1 MVDTNEVH
9 ICSDNHHP
17 FFLSQIY
24 LWDPPI
30 KICLECQYNF
40 DKSELCHV
48 CHCQVFYLPMAFL
61 SFSNSSTPTIPFF
74 PCTVSTPN
82 VPLNNSTAIFS
93 GQNWTWSKQSTLHS
107 TLIDWKTPVTTL
119 YLLCCYTYIFTHC
132 DHSETSIGS

>member
-1 MVDTNEVH
+1 MWMRYIYVAITT
-9 ICSDNHHP
+9 P
-17 FFLSQIY
+17 LFFSQIY

-48 CHCQVFYLPMAFL
+48 CQCQVFYLPMAFL

-74 PCTVSTPN
+74 PCNLSTPN

-93 GQNWTWSKQSTLHS
+93 GQNWTWFKQNKLHS
-107 TLIDWKTPVTTL
+107 TLIDWKTQV
-119 YLLCCYTYIFTHC
+119 YYAIFIVLLQQWSL
-132 DHSETSIGS
+132 DRELR